1 VWVDGPNDM
10 EMREIPR
17 DEWRS
22 FFDIF
27 SRQHEGWLATLEVIG
42 QELDVQHE
50 PREFPL
56 KAISL
61 TPTVDKS
68 TAVAIELGKSSED
81 HFKHAVIEP
90 AHVWL
95 LRTPE
100 GANAALKIES
110 ADKTKTVLR
119 FRSPTSP
126 ELVDGVVDES
136 I

>member
-1 VWVDGPNDM
+1 MDT
-10 EMREIPR
+10 REIPR

-27 SRQHEGWLATLEVIG
+27 SRQHEGWLAKLEVVG
-42 QELDVQHE
+42 QELDIQHQR
-50 PREFPL
+50 REFPL

-61 TPTVDKS
+61 TSTVDNSKAI
-68 TAVAIELGKSSED
+68 TIELGQSPED
-81 HFKHAVIEP
+81 HVKHAVIEP
-90 AHVWL
+90 THVWL

-119 FRSPTSP
+119 FRSAVLP
-126 ELVDGVVDES
+126 ELVDGVVDGS

>member
-1 VWVDGPNDM
+1 M
-10 EMREIPR
+10 ETREIPR

-27 SRQHEGWLATLEVIG
+27 SRQHEGWLAKLEVFG

-50 PREFPL
+50 RREFPL

-61 TPTVDKS
+61 TS
-68 TAVAIELGKSSED
+68 TADNSEAITIELGQLLED
-81 HFKHAVIEP
+81 HVKHTVIEP
-90 AHVWL
+90 THVWL
-95 LRTPE
+95 MRTSA

-110 ADKTKTVLR
+110 ADKTKTMLR
-119 FRSPTSP
+119 FRSAVLP

>member
-1 VWVDGPNDM
+1 MDT
-10 EMREIPR
+10 REIPR

-27 SRQHEGWLATLEVIG
+27 SRQHEGWLAMLEVFG
-42 QELDVQHE
+42 QELDVPHE
-50 PREFPL
+50 RREFPL

-68 TAVAIELGKSSED
+68 TAIAIDLGKSQED
-81 HFKHAVIEP
+81 HIQHAVIEP
-90 AHVWL
+90 IHVWL

-100 GANAALKIES
+100 GANGALKIES

-119 FRSPTSP
+119 FRSAVLP
-126 ELVDGVVDES
+126 ELVDGVVDE
-136 I
+136 

>member
-1 VWVDGPNDM
+1 M
-10 EMREIPR
+10 ETREIPR

-27 SRQHEGWLATLEVIG
+27 SRQHEGWLAKLEVFG

-50 PREFPL
+50 PRELPL
-56 KAISL
+56 KGISL

-68 TAVAIELGKSSED
+68 TAIAIDLGKSAED
-81 HFKHAVIEP
+81 HVKHAIIEP

-119 FRSPTSP
+119 FRSAVLP
-126 ELVDGVVDES
+126 EFVDGIVDE
-136 I
+136 II